1 MRVVVI
7 GAGVGGLA
15 LARGLV
21 ERGVEVEVHERGDRL
36 RTGGAGPGLYSNGVA
51 ALNEL
56 GVDIDDLGRR
66 IDALEVRDHR
76 GRTSLSIDVASVAG
90 RLGFEC
96 RTVPRRFLLER
107 LAQGLPEGVVRFG
120 RVCTGVRPRADGRV
134 SAVFDDGDLVT
145 GDVVVG
151 ADGVESVVRAAL
163 WGEEPWGAGRWAS
176 WQALTAVDLPRV
188 EGTLCSVS
196 QGRQGMCGIMPA
208 GEGLVQWWF
217 DVRWRRGLPATAKPV
232 PVLRELFASWTD
244 PDVCAVLEQAGDGDP
259 ELFPH
264 VRNRVL
270 PEWGKGAT
278 TLMGDAAHAF
288 PPSAAQGANQALE
301 DAWALTMALGDST
314 ARFEPDMALRRYEEV
329 RRRPAALASFTS
341 GLEAVVRVRPPA
353 LLGQEWLGDLA
364 TRQFAGYLSEVSNVL
379 TGSRP

>member
-21 ERGVEVEVHERGDRL
+21 ERGVEVEVYERADRL
-36 RTGGAGPGLYSNGVA
+36 RAGGAGLGLYSNGVA

-66 IDALEVRDHR
+66 IDNLELRDHR
-76 GRTSLSIDVASVAG
+76 GRATLSIDVASVAG

-96 RTVPRRFLLER
+96 RTVSRSSLLER

-120 RVCTGVRPRADGRV
+120 KVCTGVRLRADGRA
-134 SAVFDDGDLVT
+134 SAVFDGGDRAT

-151 ADGVESVVRAAL
+151 ADGAGSAIRAYL
-163 WGEEPWGAGRWAS
+163 WGEEPWEKGRWAS
-176 WQALTAVDLPRV
+176 WQALTPVDLPRA
-188 EGTLCSVS
+188 EGTLCSVT

-208 GEGLVQWWF
+208 GGGLVQWWF
-217 DVRWRRGLPATAKPV
+217 DVRWRRDLPTTTKPL
-232 PVLRELFASWTD
+232 PVLRELFASWSD
-244 PDVCAVLEQAGDGDP
+244 PDVRAVLEQVSDGAA

-270 PEWGKGAT
+270 PEWGRGVT

-288 PPSAAQGANQALE
+288 PPTTAQGANQALE

-314 ARFEPDMALRRYEEV
+314 ARFEPETALRRYEEV

-341 GLEAVVRVRPPA
+341 GLESVVRVRPPA
-353 LLGQEWLGDLA
+353 LAGQGWLGDLA